1 MADFYKIARPFLFR
15 FQAETAHHLTMNG
28 LRMAHRLG
36 LLRKLLG
43 PRVVAQPTEVM
54 GLSFPNRIGL
64 AAGMDKNAV
73 AIEAFGAIGFG
84 HVEVGTVTPRSQP
97 GNPRPRLFRLP
108 EHEAVINR
116 MGFNNIGVD
125 RVLENIARSRKRH
138 GPFRGVLGINIGKN
152 FDTPNENAASDYLAC
167 FKKASPVAD
176 YIAIN
181 LSSPN
186 TAGLRDLQN
195 IESCRSLIEELQA
208 ERDHR
213 VASRTGKRTPIAVK
227 IAPDLTDEHIDALAG
242 VFNITR
248 IDGVIATNTTI
259 DHSAVSGHP
268 LADEKGGLSGA
279 PVNQR
284 STEVI
289 HRLRQ
294 SLDPEIPII
303 GVGGI
308 SSAQDAADKFDAGAA
323 LVQVYTGLIYRGPE
337 LIRELAEMA
346 ASQQAGK

>member
-1 MADFYKIARPFLFR
+1 MADLYKIARPLLFKLD
-15 FQAETAHHLTMNG
+15 AERAHHLTLSSMR
-28 LRMAHRLG
+28 LAHQFG

-43 PRVVAQPTEVM
+43 PRVMAQPTEVM
-54 GLSFPNRIGL
+54 GLTFPNRIGL
-64 AAGMDKNAV
+64 AAGMDKNA
-73 AIEAFGAIGFG
+73 AAFEAFGAVGFG

-97 GNPRPRLFRLP
+97 GNEKPRLFRLV
-108 EHEAVINR
+108 EHNAVINR
-116 MGFNNIGVD
+116 MGFNNIGID
-125 RVLENIARSRKRH
+125 RMLENIERSHARY

-152 FDTPNENAASDYLAC
+152 FDTPNENAVSDYLAC

-186 TAGLRDLQN
+186 TAGLRDLQG
-195 IESCRSLIEELQA
+195 IETCRALVEELQA

-213 VASRTGKRTPIAVK
+213 VASRTGKRTPLVVK
-227 IAPDLTDEHIDALAG
+227 IAPDLSDEHIDDLAG
-242 VFNITR
+242 VFNTTR

-259 DHSAVSGHP
+259 SREAVAGHP

-279 PVNQR
+279 PVTQR

-289 HRLRQ
+289 RRLRTV
-294 SLDPEIPII
+294 LDPDIPII

-308 SSAQDAADKFDAGAA
+308 NCAQDAADKLDAGAA

-337 LIRELAEMA
+337 LVREIAEMA
-346 ASQQAGK
+346 AGRDD